1 MKVEKRSSQLTL
13 EQLKQLQKKLEE
25 QMKSFKDM
33 NNEKLKSNLPQALEI
48 SDKLDKVKKLIQ
60 QIEKGESEDMAT
72 QNKIVNQE
80 NNAEVRS
87 LMAGTGEGSKFVETK
102 IYQEVI
108 KKIKENGGL
117 LADIKTFEGTGNL
130 EVIAE
135 SATTEAEI
143 LEEGETLTPTD
154 GNFNKIKFDTKRVG
168 SAIKITKKLLA
179 STDIDLIAYFGDKL
193 SRRIENAVSAD
204 VCKNTKNKFVNIF
217 VGTKIQTA
225 TTDLTIADI
234 QNLIFSL
241 KSQYK
246 PNLYCNRTVLK
257 QMATLIDGNGVPFL
271 KKNGE
276 YYEILG
282 TKVKVLENAPDK
294 KILAMDPVQAIG
306 IYYNKNMEFNSISN
320 DSASLLEGTVLS
332 VADLYA
338 DVKVLD
344 NDGLMVLEVKAA

>member
-1 MKVEKRSSQLTL
+1 MRVEKRSSQPTL

-25 QMKSFKDM
+25 QMKNFKDM

-60 QIEKGESEDMAT
+60 QIEKGDTEDMAT

-102 IYQEVI
+102 LYQEVI

-117 LADIKTFEGTGNL
+117 LADIKTFEGVGNL

-143 LEEGETLTPTD
+143 LEEGDSLTPTD
-154 GNFNKIKFDTKRVG
+154 NNFNKIKFETKRVG
-168 SAIKITKKLLA
+168 SAIEITKKLLN
-179 STDIDLIAYFGDKL
+179 STDIDLISYFGDL
-193 SRRIENAVSAD
+193 LARRIENAVSTD
-204 VCKNTKNKFVNIF
+204 VCKNSGNKFVNIF
-217 VGTKIQTA
+217 GGNKIQTA
-225 TTDLTIADI
+225 TTDLTIGDI
-234 QNLIFSL
+234 QTLIFSL

-246 PNLYCNRTVLK
+246 PNLYCNRNVLK

-271 KKNGE
+271 KKVNE
-276 YYEILG
+276 DYEILG

-306 IYYNKNMEFNSISN
+306 VYYNKNMEFTTVGN
-320 DSASLLEGTVLS
+320 DTQSLLKGVSLS
-332 VADLYA
+332 VADVYM
-338 DVKVLD
+338 DVDILD
-344 NDGLMVLEVKAA
+344 NDGLMVLEVKSA

>member
-1 MKVEKRSSQLTL
+1 MRIEKRSNQPTL
-13 EQLKQLQKKLEE
+13 EQLKAEEENLKKELLKFKGMSNEE
-25 QMKSFKDM
+25 
-33 NNEKLKSNLPQALEI
+33 LKTNLPQAKQLSDQLDEVRKEI
-48 SDKLDKVKKLIQ
+48 QLM
-60 QIEKGESEDMAT
+60 EKGETEDMKT
-72 QNKIVNQE
+72 NKIVNQE
-80 NNAEVRS
+80 TNAEVRS

-102 IYQEVI
+102 LYQEVI

-143 LEEGETLTPTD
+143 LEEGDSLTPTD
-154 GNFNKIKFDTKRVG
+154 NNFNKIKFETKRVG
-168 SAIKITKKLLA
+168 SAIEITKKLLN
-179 STDIDLIAYFGDKL
+179 STDIDLISYFGDL
-193 SRRIENAVSAD
+193 LARRIENAVSTD
-204 VCKNTKNKFVNIF
+204 VCKASANKFVNIF
-217 VGTKIQTA
+217 GGTKIQTA
-225 TTDLTIADI
+225 TTDLTIGDI
-234 QNLIFSL
+234 QTLIFSL

-246 PNLYCNRTVLK
+246 PNLYCNRNVLK

-276 YYEILG
+276 DYEILG

-306 IYYNKNMEFNSISN
+306 VYYNKNMEFTTVGN
-320 DSASLLEGTVLS
+320 DTQSLLKGVSLS
-332 VADLYA
+332 VADVYM
-338 DVKVLD
+338 DVDILD

>member
-1 MKVEKRSSQLTL
+1 MRVEKRSSQPTL

-25 QMKSFKDM
+25 QMKNFKDM

-60 QIEKGESEDMAT
+60 QIEKGDTEDMAT

-143 LEEGETLTPTD
+143 LEEGDSLTPTD
-154 GNFNKIKFDTKRVG
+154 NNFNKIKFETKRVG
-168 SAIKITKKLLA
+168 SAIEITKKLLN
-179 STDIDLIAYFGDKL
+179 STDIDLISYFGDL
-193 SRRIENAVSAD
+193 LARRIENAVSTD
-204 VCKNTKNKFVNIF
+204 VCKASANKFVNIF
-217 VGTKIQTA
+217 GGTKIQTA
-225 TTDLTIADI
+225 TTDLTIGDI
-234 QNLIFSL
+234 QTLIFSL

-246 PNLYCNRTVLK
+246 PNLYCNRNVLK

-276 YYEILG
+276 DYEILG

-306 IYYNKNMEFNSISN
+306 VYYNKNMEFTTVGN
-320 DSASLLEGTVLS
+320 DTQSLLKGVSLS
-332 VADLYA
+332 VADVYM
-338 DVKVLD
+338 DVDILD

>member
-1 MKVEKRSSQLTL
+1 MKVEKRSSQPTL
-13 EQLKQLQKKLEE
+13 EQLKELQKKLEE

-60 QIEKGESEDMAT
+60 QMEKGDTEDMAT

-143 LEEGETLTPTD
+143 LEEGESLTPTD

-168 SAIKITKKLLA
+168 SAIKITKKLLN
-179 STDIDLIAYFGDKL
+179 SSDIDLIAYFGDKL

-204 VCKNTKNKFVNIF
+204 VCKKSANKFVNIF
-217 VGTKIQTA
+217 GGTKIQTA

-276 YYEILG
+276 DYEILG